1 MTQQKSLIW
10 YHLLIVLI
18 VSIWGTTYVSTSI
31 LLHGGIDRQGEGLAP
46 LQIYTLRSIIAYA
59 GLLIACHRQLL
70 AKSVRDELL
79 FIVLGLTGGT
89 VYYLC
94 ENTAVIY
101 TDVSNVSLIVASIPV
116 ATMLLSAAIY
126 KTRLRLT
133 MILGSLIALSGIACV
148 IFADGAKLSGGIDSF
163 WGDLLAFGAVI
174 SWSIYSL
181 ILPKLF
187 DKYST
192 LFITRKVFFYGM
204 LSAVTALCLNDL
216 PLFPI
221 ETLSKPIV
229 LGNLLYLGLIASL
242 FCFWAFNIGMARIGI
257 VTTNNYGYL
266 TPVVTFIS
274 AIIVLGDDF
283 TAIGAI
289 GVVITLAGLYLAQ
302 YSKSPTP

>member
-59 GLLIACHRQLL
+59 GLLIACHCQLL

-133 MILGSLIALSGIACV
+133 MILGSLIALSGIAYV

-274 AIIVLGDDF
+274 AIVVLGDDF

-302 YSKSPTP
+302 YSKSPTT

>member
-1 MTQQKSLIW
+1 MTQQKSDLW
-10 YHLLIVLI
+10 YHLLMILI

-46 LQIYTLRSIIAYA
+46 LQIYTLRSIIAYT
-59 GLLIACHRQLL
+59 GLLIASHRQLL
-70 AKSVRDELL
+70 SSSVRDELL
-79 FIVLGLTGGT
+79 FVVLGLTGGT

-94 ENTAVIY
+94 ENTAVGY

-116 ATMLLSAAIY
+116 ATMLLSATFY
-126 KTRLRLT
+126 KTRLRPT
-133 MILGSLIALSGIACV
+133 MILGSLIAIGGIACV

-192 LFITRKVFFYGM
+192 MFITRKVFFYGM
-204 LSAVTALCLNDL
+204 LSAILTLCFSDL
-216 PLFPI
+216 TLFPI
-221 ETLSKPIV
+221 ETLSRPIV

-242 FCFWAFNIGMARIGI
+242 FCFWAFNIGLARIGI

-274 AIIVLGDDF
+274 AIVVLGDDF
-283 TAIGAI
+283 TTMGAV
-289 GVVITLAGLYLAQ
+289 GVLITLIGLYLAQ
-302 YSKSPTP
+302 KKTA